1 MRYLDTWLR
10 VNGNQR
16 NPGTTADLVAG
27 CLFAAL
33 RDGLVEAPPMPACAL
48 PFLVT
53 GAGDVGPDE

>member
-27 CLFAAL
+27 CLFAVL
-33 RDGLVEAPPMPACAL
+33 RDGLVQTPRIPTSAL
-48 PFLVT
+48 PYLES
-53 GAGDVGPDE
+53 GATT